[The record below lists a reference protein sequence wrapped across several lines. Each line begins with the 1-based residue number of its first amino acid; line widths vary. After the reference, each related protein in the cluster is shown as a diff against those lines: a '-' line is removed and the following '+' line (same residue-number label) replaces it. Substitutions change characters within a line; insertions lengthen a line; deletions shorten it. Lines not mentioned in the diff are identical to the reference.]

1 MACANDTYA
10 AENGST
16 SCTPCPAG
24 TGTTGPASVN
34 ISECVP
40 QCEAGF
46 AGAVN
51 GIEPCVECVNGTYSD
66 SARSRVCS
74 PCDDGETSGPG
85 AVGCT
90 ACAEGEFAQSLVSY
104 SSFSSSSSSSSYP
117 FPLVLQVA
125 IGSF

>member
-40 QCEAGF
+40 QCQAGF

-66 SARSRVCS
+66 SVRSRVCS

-104 SSFSSSSSSSSYP
+104 SFSSSSSSSSYP